1 VKLDNFAPDPRS
13 QMASGPSSPRLAA
26 LVAALSGRIGEL
38 EKGTLD
44 LEGLEKAAQ
53 EARELHEQLVVLRH
67 KAREEKVKSAR
78 APAAP
83 PPPVS
88 EPPPIR
94 LDVSSPLGDPRQIT
108 LIEAIEHE
116 KQVKKEKRAAARSE
130 RAAAP
135 PSPSPAPRPVKDLM
149 RSIPISE
156 KFWFIAEL
164 FGKDASAYERTI
176 KSIDAAQGLEAA
188 QAIVRTDVLEK
199 LPKPP
204 AEDVMAAF
212 LERIQRRFP

>member
-1 VKLDNFAPDPRS
+1 MKLDNFAPDPRS

-44 LEGLEKAAQ
+44 LDGLEKAAE
-53 EARELHEQLVVLRH
+53 EARELHEHLVVLRH
-67 KAREEKVKSAR
+67 KAREEKVKGAR
-78 APAAP
+78 VPA

-135 PSPSPAPRPVKDLM
+135 PSPSPSTAPRPVKDLM

-164 FGKDASAYERTI
+164 FGKDAGAYERTI
-176 KSIDAAQGLEAA
+176 RSIDAAQGLEAA
-188 QAIVRTDVLEK
+188 QAIVRSEVLEK
-199 LPKPP
+199 LTKPP
-204 AEDVMAAF
+204 AEDVMTAF
-212 LERIQRRFP
+212 QDRIQRRFP